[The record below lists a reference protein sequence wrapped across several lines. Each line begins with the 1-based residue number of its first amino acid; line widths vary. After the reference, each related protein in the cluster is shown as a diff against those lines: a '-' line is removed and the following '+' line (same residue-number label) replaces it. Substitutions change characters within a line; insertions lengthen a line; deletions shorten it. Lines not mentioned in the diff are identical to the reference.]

1 MKKFVQGLA
10 GISARVASHGG
21 AHNFGWLVADRG
33 LRLVGA
39 LVIGSWVIRYL
50 GATQFGLF
58 AYASAWI
65 AIVGGISSL
74 GMDVL
79 VVRDIIKRP
88 EQAGMLIGTTIGFRL
103 LTSLFG
109 SLIVLGL
116 VYMFRPEQPL
126 VWGLVALL
134 GVGAVVQALESGEL
148 WYQSRIQMWR
158 LVVPRLALF
167 FVISGLKVILIL
179 RGAGL
184 VVFVGVSAVEWM
196 ASGMLT
202 FVFVRWGKT
211 GLGRLTFK
219 LEKGRQLIGEC
230 WPLALS
236 GLMVILFLK
245 ISQLMLAGMLN
256 DTALGVYS
264 AAIRIPEVANFLP
277 MVLASSLLPSLLQ
290 HRDQGATVDRAA
302 RLRFYRLNVL
312 IAITL
317 CLPLSIGSPWIVRL
331 LYGHKFQEAVPIMA
345 VYAWTLPFVFL
356 GVARLQCL
364 LNERQTKCFL
374 FFTVCG
380 LTVNIGL
387 NLLMIPRFGPLGAAW
402 AMVLSQTVASFGS
415 SFFLASTRK
424 IGHEQLF
431 ALVTPWRAFERVAL

>member
-1 MKKFVQGLA
+1 MTKFVQGIA
-10 GISARVASHGG
+10 GIGARVASHGG
-21 AHNFGWLVADRG
+21 AHNFAWLVADRG
-33 LRLVGA
+33 LRLVVS

-74 GMDVL
+74 GMDAL

-109 SLIVLGL
+109 SLVVLGF
-116 VYMFRPEQPL
+116 VCIFRPDQPL

-134 GVGAVVQALESGEL
+134 GVGAVFQTLESGEL

-158 LVVPRLALF
+158 LVLPRLALF
-167 FVISGLKVILIL
+167 FVINGLKVILIL
-179 RGAGL
+179 HGAGL
-184 VVFVGVSAVEWM
+184 VAFVGVSAVEWM
-196 ASGMLT
+196 ASGLLT
-202 FVFVRWGKT
+202 FVFVRWEKT
-211 GLGRLTFK
+211 GLGRLTFN
-219 LEKGRQLIGEC
+219 LEKGRLLLGEC

-236 GLMVILFLK
+236 GLMVILYMK

-256 DTALGVYS
+256 NAALGVYS
-264 AAIRIPEVANFLP
+264 AAIRIPEAANFFP
-277 MVLASSLLPSLLQ
+277 IVLASSLLPSLLR
-290 HRDQGATVDRAA
+290 HRDQGPVVDRAA

-312 IAITL
+312 IAIAL

-345 VYAWTLPFVFL
+345 VYAWTLLFVFL
-356 GVARLQCL
+356 GVARAQCL
-364 LNERQTKCFL
+364 LNERRTKCFI

-380 LTVNIGL
+380 LLVNVGL

-402 AMVLSQTVASFGS
+402 ASVLAYAVAALGS
-415 SFFLASTRK
+415 SFFLSETRQ
-424 IGHEQLF
+424 IGQEQLF
-431 ALVTPWRAFERVAL
+431 AIVTPWRALERVT

>member
-1 MKKFVQGLA
+1 MTKFVRVMA
-10 GISARVASHGG
+10 GIGARVASHSG
-21 AHNFGWLVADRG
+21 AHNFAWLVADRG
-33 LRLVGA
+33 LRLVGS

-65 AIVGGISSL
+65 AIVAGVSSL
-74 GMDVL
+74 GMDAL

-116 VYMFRPEQPL
+116 VCTIRSDQLL

-134 GVGAVVQALESGEL
+134 GVGAVVQALDSGEL

-158 LVVPRLALF
+158 LVLPRLVLF
-167 FVISGLKVILIL
+167 LVINALKVIMIL
-179 RGAGL
+179 HGAGL
-184 VVFVGVSAVEWM
+184 VAFVGVSAVEWM
-196 ASGMLT
+196 ASGLLT
-202 FVFVRWGKT
+202 FAFVRWGKT
-211 GLGRLTFK
+211 GLGRLTIN
-219 LEKGRQLIGEC
+219 LERGWQLLGEC

-236 GLMVILFLK
+236 GLMVILYMK
-245 ISQLMLAGMLN
+245 ISQLMLAGLLN

-264 AAIRIPEVANFLP
+264 AAIRIPEVVNFVP
-277 MVLASSLLPSLLQ
+277 IVLASSLLPSLLR
-290 HRDQGATVDRAA
+290 HRDQGPAVDRAA

-312 IAITL
+312 ISIAV

-356 GVARLQCL
+356 GVARSQCL
-364 LNERQTKCFL
+364 LNERQTKCFII
-374 FFTVCG
+374 FTFYG
-380 LTVNIGL
+380 LIVNVGM

-402 AMVLSQTVASFGS
+402 AAILAYAVAALGS
-415 SFFLASTRK
+415 SFLLATTRK
-424 IGHEQLF
+424 TGQEQLL
-431 ALVTPWRAFERVAL
+431 ALVTPWRAFERVT